1 MSSTAGEPEED
12 IMAGNSKE
20 QQLSLKMYSNLQRL
34 SCPSVDGL
42 YLREAGSMQ
51 DLLCTPS
58 LHRMD
63 MLKWVCSRICPS
75 LRDKFSTIKSSETD
89 EVAKEITRFGHEML
103 LCKADDYELIKGF
116 APPLRQLLF
125 LEQLLM
131 IAGQQET
138 SSDEVYNELSEDLL
152 KELMSPDHS
161 TDLIQL
167 MNPVCNPWSAHIQE
181 YLKATQGTRAKANS
195 TKTNESHHNDSGCGK
210 LNNNVAEA
218 AALLKST
225 KCILE
230 ELRKECEFLQ
240 LEESGPAAS
249 LSPCALKVAISDMAQ
264 LMTAFSQVYNT
275 DFRGYCQREPPSLNP
290 NACVFQSV
298 QQLLHQCNME
308 LEALQ
313 QLSKTSFTLT
323 EIVKQIE
330 TDRRFWAK
338 GEKHSLRVVMGGTG
352 NSKLVQLSRL
362 GYAAED

>member
-1 MSSTAGEPEED
+1 
-12 IMAGNSKE
+12 MAGNSKE
-20 QQLSLKMYSNLQRL
+20 QKLSLNIYSMLQRL

-63 MLKWVCSRICPS
+63 ILKWICSRICPS
-75 LRDKFSTIKSSETD
+75 LGDKFSTIKSSETD
-89 EVAKEITRFGHEML
+89 EVAKEITRFGHEIL

-131 IAGQQET
+131 IAGQQDT
-138 SSDEVYNELSEDLL
+138 SKSDDVYSELSGDGSVTNEDLL

-181 YLKATQGTRAKANS
+181 YLKATQVTRAKANG
-195 TKTNESHHNDSGCGK
+195 TKTNESHNDSGCGK
-210 LNNNVAEA
+210 FNNDNIAEA
-218 AALLKST
+218 AGLLKST
-225 KCILE
+225 QCTLE

-240 LEESGPAAS
+240 LEQSGPAAS

-275 DFRGYCQREPPSLNP
+275 DFRGYCQRDPPPLNQ

-338 GEKHSLRVVMGGTG
+338 GERHTLP
-352 NSKLVQLSRL
+352 NQLEALKTRFTSFL
-362 GYAAED
+362 SPHQF